1 MPHRYAART
10 DGRYHAPVTN
20 QQRPRILI
28 SRAEEVIGERWDD
41 YASCIE
47 RAGGAPEAADLG
59 EDGGSESFGEFDGLV
74 LTAGV
79 DLDPSRFGEPRS
91 DRVREVNPERDAFEQ
106 ALLEAAGAGDLP
118 ILAICRGHQVFNV
131 ARGGKLLQHLEERE
145 PHRARYGPDGETIA
159 SGWHDVE
166 VAPDSLLASITGA
179 TTIHTNSRHHQAVT
193 TSTLAPDLVAS
204 GTAAQEVI
212 EALEDPAL
220 TWALGIQ
227 WHPERPEMWEEASMQ
242 NASTAIFEAFVAACI
257 ERQQR

>member
-1 MPHRYAART
+1 M
-10 DGRYHAPVTN
+10 
-20 QQRPRILI
+20 
-28 SRAEEVIGERWDD
+28 IGEHWDD
-41 YASCIE
+41 YASCVE

-59 EDGGSESFGEFDGLV
+59 DGGGAEGVEALGEFAGLV

-79 DLDPSRFGEPRS
+79 DLDPARYGEPRS
-91 DRVREVNPERDAFEQ
+91 ERVREVNGERDAFEE
-106 ALLEAAGAGDLP
+106 ALLEAATTRDLP
-118 ILAICRGHQVFNV
+118 ILAICRGHQVFNT

-166 VAPDSLLASITGA
+166 VTPGSLLALITGA

-193 TSTLAPDLVAS
+193 TSTLASGLVAS
-204 GTAAQEVI
+204 GTSEQDVV

-227 WHPERPEMWEEASMQ
+227 WHPERPEMWEEPSMQ
-242 NASTAIFEAFVAACI
+242 NSSTAIFEAFVAACVAR
-257 ERQQR
+257 EQR